1 MRFRYPLTLGL
12 IIGVLLLGLIGFMTQ
27 MGFAQERSLPESQ
40 SQEPTHILFENVR
53 IFDGTS
59 EQLSAPSNVLV
70 AGNKIQTISTT
81 AIPALPTANL
91 TRINGGGRVLM
102 PGLIDTHV
110 HLFMETTPIAK
121 VLSPN
126 TPLEAF
132 VQQAQT
138 NATEM
143 LLRGFTSARDL
154 AGPAFELKQAI
165 DRGDVVGPRIW
176 PSGAMISQT
185 SGHGDYRSLDE
196 LPRTPTT
203 PLSRAEVFGVTA
215 IADGEAEVLR
225 RAREQLMRGA
235 SQIKVAAGG
244 GVSSSYGP
252 LDANQ
257 FTESELRAAVQAA
270 TDWNTYV
277 TAHAITS
284 SAMQSAIRAG
294 IKCIE
299 HGQLMDEE
307 TAQLMA
313 EKGVWLSI
321 QPFLDDEDAIPF
333 PEGSD
338 NRAKQLEVVQG
349 TDNAYNLAKQYN
361 IKTAWG
367 TDTLFDARLAT
378 RQGAILAKMVR
389 WYTPPQ
395 VLKMATSTNAE
406 LLALSGPRNPYSGK
420 LGVVVEGALA
430 DLLLVNGNPLDNIQ
444 LIENPDQNF
453 LVIMK
458 DGKVYKN
465 LLN

>member
-1 MRFRYPLTLGL
+1 MRLALRYR
-12 IIGVLLLGLIGFMTQ
+12 IILGVLLIILVGFV
-27 MGFAQERSLPESQ
+27 AQVGVAKSQSSHTSQ
-40 SQEPTHILFENVR
+40 SQTVSSVLFENVQ
-53 IFDGTS
+53 IFNGKS
-59 EQLSAPSNVLV
+59 EGLSAPSNVLV
-70 AGNKIQTISTT
+70 VGNKIQKISTT
-81 AIPALPTANL
+81 SIPALPNATL

-110 HLFMETTPIAK
+110 HLFMETTPIEK

-126 TPLEAF
+126 TPIEALF
-132 VQQAQT
+132 QQAQT
-138 NATEM
+138 NVTEM
-143 LLRGFTSARDL
+143 LLRGFTSVRDL
-154 AGPAFELKQAI
+154 AGPTFELKQAI

-196 LPRTPTT
+196 LPRTPTS
-203 PLSRAEVFGVTA
+203 PLSRAEIYGVTA

-244 GVSSSYGP
+244 GVTSSYGP

-307 TAQLMA
+307 TAKLMA
-313 EKGVWLSI
+313 EKGIWLSI

-333 PEGSD
+333 PEGSVS
-338 NRAKQLEVVQG
+338 REKQLKVVQG
-349 TDNAYNLAKQYN
+349 TDNAYKLAKKYN
-361 IKTAWG
+361 IKTAWS
-367 TDTLFDARLAT
+367 TDTLFDAKLAT

-389 WYTPPQ
+389 WYTPAQ

-406 LLALSGPRNPYSGK
+406 LLALSGPRNPYPGK
-420 LGVVVEGALA
+420 LGVVEEGALA
-430 DLLLVNGNPLDNIQ
+430 DLLLVNGNPLDNIR
-444 LIENPDQNF
+444 LVENSSQNF
-453 LVIMK
+453 VIIMK
-458 DGKVYKN
+458 DGKLYKN
-465 LLN
+465 LLK